1 MIAPPPAWLTN
12 LIELI
17 MEHLDVH
24 SPGAFGYRYGQ
35 EEDDEVW
42 EIMLYPTPVELQGGS
57 ADGEWVF
64 PGFSLDLKPLYEA
77 FDTVDV
83 LYWTSQSFGPHD
95 QDNPSIAFE
104 GRFQGHSVYLSILA
118 YAPDDELPGMT
129 LALPPPEDGVVH

>member
-1 MIAPPPAWLTN
+1 MTTPPAWLTD

-17 MEHLDVH
+17 MEHLDVR

-35 EEDDEVW
+35 EEEDEVW

-57 ADGEWVF
+57 ADGDWVF

-83 LYWTSQSFGPHD
+83 LYWRPRRASALTIKITPPSRSKASFRG
-95 QDNPSIAFE
+95 S
-104 GRFQGHSVYLSILA
+104 RFI
-118 YAPDDELPGMT
+118 
-129 LALPPPEDGVVH
+129 